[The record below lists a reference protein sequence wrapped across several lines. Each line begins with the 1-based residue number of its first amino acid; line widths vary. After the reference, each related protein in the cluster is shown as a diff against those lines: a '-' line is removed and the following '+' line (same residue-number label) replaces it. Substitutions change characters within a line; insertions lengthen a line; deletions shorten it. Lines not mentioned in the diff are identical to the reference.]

1 MTTLT
6 TVPSKSDLRTG
17 AADLLKSAG
26 WIKGKYC
33 RTDAKR
39 TGVCL
44 VAAISL
50 AAGLPAVALA
60 SLKPHSKDADY
71 LARWEV
77 AQNLCSEIATALG
90 RPDHEMAP
98 TRWLSYWNDKPHTTL
113 ADVLGALEGEAA

>member
-6 TVPSKSDLRTG
+6 IPGKADIRAG
-17 AADLLKSAG
+17 AADLLKTGG
-26 WIKGKYC
+26 WIQGKYYST
-33 RTDAKR
+33 RSKTP
-39 TGVCL
+39 GVCL

-77 AQNLCSEIATALG
+77 AQELCSEIATALG
-90 RPDHEMAP
+90 RPAHEMAP
-98 TRWLSYWNDKPHTTL
+98 TRWLSFWNDKPHTTL
-113 ADVLGALEGEAA
+113 AQVRDALEGQAA